1 MWIATVKWEWLKSA
15 VTYWQTEAANA
26 NRRAIDAANRAES
39 LERQLQHRNET
50 LVEAIANERAA
61 QTRASMLQIENNALR
76 LERAALLARLL
87 PGLELKV
94 PQVGRDRA
102 TVAPP
107 GTDFEDMGDDAAA
120 AGFAN
125 ADAIPLPNTADAATM
140 LQELIGAEE
149 PDEADAAPGT
159 VLRG

>member
-1 MWIATVKWEWLKSA
+1 MWIARGKWDWLKA
-15 VTYWQTEAANA
+15 GVTFWQTEAANA
-26 NRRAIDAANRAES
+26 NRRTTDIANRLEP

-50 LVEAIANERAA
+50 LVEAIAAARSA
-61 QTRASMLQIENNALR
+61 QTRASMLQIDNNALR

-94 PQVGRDRA
+94 PQIGRDRA